1 MWDSVRMGQ
10 KSSWRNVSP
19 FGGFGGRAFHLVL
32 VLVRIGKRIKKKKKK
47 LLYSIAG

>member
-1 MWDSVRMGQ
+1 MGQ

-32 VLVRIGKRIKKKKKK
+32 VLVRIGKNKEKEEKTS
-47 LLYSIAG
+47 L